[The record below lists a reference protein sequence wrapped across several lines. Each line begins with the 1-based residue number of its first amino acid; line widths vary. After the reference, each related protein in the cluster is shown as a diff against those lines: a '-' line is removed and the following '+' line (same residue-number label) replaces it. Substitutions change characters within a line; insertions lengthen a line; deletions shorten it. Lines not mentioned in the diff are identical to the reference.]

1 MKRPI
6 YDKLLQ
12 FQQEDRY
19 PFHMPGHKRK
29 LENELSD
36 NMFGWDITEIDGFD
50 ELHDPEGIIKESMEE
65 LCEFYHTE
73 QTWYLVNGSSCGNL
87 AAMGG
92 GFQRGDEI
100 LVARNCHK
108 SVYHGIELF
117 GLKPCYVYPDSDN
130 WMGIYNGISPEQ
142 IEEKLRRYRK
152 IKGVFLTSP
161 TYEGVVSDIKAIS
174 RVCKQYGA
182 ILIVDEAHGAHFPY
196 SNYFPESAVTRGAD
210 IVIQSLH
217 KTMAVP
223 NQGALLHL
231 CSKRVNQERLNRYQ
245 SMFQTTSPSYL
256 LLASMEYGI
265 AHGREN
271 KGLWD
276 KYEMLLERYR
286 RKWDRLTHLYLVSEK
301 DFEKKGCF
309 DYDKGKLVFGIKPE
323 IGNKKDNNLYQK
335 VITGKEIAGILLKK
349 YHLQM
354 EMSEKNYLIAM
365 TSYMDEEEG
374 FLRLDRALEELDR
387 KLEENSLGKGIWM
400 ERVLKNSD
408 LKENNQK
415 RNYLKNSMSG
425 EGKVEE
431 EERALLPGEALD
443 KKRIWVKQEEAVGR
457 IAGDYVYLYPP
468 GSPILVPG
476 EKINA
481 KVLEKIQEY
490 LYNNMEVKG
499 VLNNHL
505 CIINED
511 NEDYHS

>member
-12 FQQEDRY
+12 FQKEDRY
-19 PFHMPGHKRK
+19 PFHMPGHKRRLK
-29 LENELSD
+29 NDLSD
-36 NMFGWDITEIDGFD
+36 NLFGWDITEIDGFD

-65 LCEFYHTE
+65 LCAFYHTE

-87 AAMGG
+87 AAIGG
-92 GFQRGDEI
+92 VFQRGDEI

-130 WMGIYNGISPEQ
+130 WMRIYNGIRPEQ
-142 IEEKLRRYRK
+142 IEEKLKNHRK

-161 TYEGVVSDIKAIS
+161 TYEGVVSDIRAIS
-174 RVCKQYGA
+174 RVCKEYGA
-182 ILIVDEAHGAHFPY
+182 VLIVDEAHGAHFPF
-196 SNYFPESAVTRGAD
+196 SDYFPESAVTRGAD
-210 IVIQSLH
+210 VVIQSLH

-245 SMFQTTSPSYL
+245 SMFQTTSPSYV

-265 AHGREN
+265 AHGQEQ
-271 KGLWD
+271 KKLWD
-276 KYEMLLERYR
+276 RYEILLEQYR
-286 RKWDRLTHLYLVSEK
+286 NQWERFTHFYLVSEK
-301 DFEKKGCF
+301 DFKKEGCF
-309 DYDKGKLVFGIKPE
+309 DYDKGKLVFGVRPE
-323 IGNKKDNNLYQK
+323 SEDKKAENFHKK
-335 VITGKEIAGILLKK
+335 VITGKEIADSLLKK

-374 FLRLDRALEELDR
+374 FLRLNQALEELD
-387 KLEENSLGKGIWM
+387 KKIEESTLEKGIWT
-400 ERVLKNSD
+400 EQILKNSTP
-408 LKENNQK
+408 KEKNQK
-415 RNYLKNSMSG
+415 KDDLQNFISEK
-425 EGKVEE
+425 EE
-431 EERALLPGEALD
+431 ADERVLLPGEALD
-443 KKRIWVKQEEAVGR
+443 KKRIWIKLDEASGQ

-499 VLNNHL
+499 VLNKHL

-511 NEDYHS
+511 NKDYHS